1 MGVFSERGDPVGRH
15 HGGHAD
21 RRCRG
26 PAAGGGHAVVTRGER
41 IAAIGSGI
49 AMPNDALD
57 ADPLID
63 IRNVKQIGDVVI
75 RGKLVLNA
83 CCGVA

>member
-1 MGVFSERGDPVGRH
+1 
-15 HGGHAD
+15 
-21 RRCRG
+21 
-26 PAAGGGHAVVTRGER
+26 VVTRGER